1 MRRAIEILAIALTLL
16 LALAMVAF
24 CIYSPVTFMVITL
37 VSSGCLFTYSTIQVI
52 KYKINENTNRQT
64 N

>member
-1 MRRAIEILAIALTLL
+1 MRRVLEIIVIALTLL
-16 LALAMVAF
+16 LALGMVAF

-52 KYKINENTNRQT
+52 KYKINKL
-64 N
+64 

>member
-1 MRRAIEILAIALTLL
+1 MRRVLEILVIALTLL

-37 VSSGCLFTYSTIQVI
+37 VSSGCLFTYSAVQVI
-52 KYKINENTNRQT
+52 KYKINKL
-64 N
+64 